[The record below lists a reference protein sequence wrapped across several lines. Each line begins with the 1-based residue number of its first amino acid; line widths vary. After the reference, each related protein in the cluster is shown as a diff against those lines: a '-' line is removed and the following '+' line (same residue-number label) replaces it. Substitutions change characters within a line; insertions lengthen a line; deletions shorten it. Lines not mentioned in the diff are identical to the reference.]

1 MTDATAALEVA
12 CSAGCARC
20 AAPASLLRDPAAAPA
35 VLLTRLALRR
45 RPCRPVD
52 TLLEA
57 LWGEQLPADPSD
69 ALPWAAHFGGV
80 RRRRHR
86 RAGHGLPAP
95 TSTRCRSTS
104 RACTRTPPPGP
115 RCSGSATTR
124 PRRRRPRRRST
135 LWRGEPLSNAR
146 ELDFAQAWIAQ
157 LEDTQVA
164 LTQLRLASQLELG
177 RPDAAVAELQ
187 GLTRRFPDREELWR
201 LLMLGLY
208 RAGRQADALE
218 AFRNARLASTRRPAS
233 SRPRRSRPAHR
244 DPQPGSRR
252 STRTRR
258 RRRRPPPACAR
269 GAPCRPRRPS
279 WSGARTTSPP
289 SPSGCAAGPAS

>member
-1 MTDATAALEVA
+1 MQADAASGAALQRLGDHAAAAATAEAALA
-12 CSAGCARC
+12 
-20 AAPASLLRDPAAAPA
+20 
-35 VLLTRLALRR
+35 
-45 RPCRPVD
+45 
-52 TLLEA
+52 
-57 LWGEQLPADPSD
+57 
-69 ALPWAAHFGGV
+69 
-80 RRRRHR
+80 
-86 RAGHGLPAP
+86 
-95 TSTRCRSTS
+95 
-104 RACTRTPPPGP
+104 
-115 RCSGSATTR
+115 
-124 PRRRRPRRRST
+124 
-135 LWRGEPLSNAR
+135 LWRGEPLSDAR

-218 AFRNARLASTRRPAS
+218 AFRNARLRLDETAGIEPSAALRDLHTAILNQDPSLDADAPAAAQAEVGV
-233 SRPRRSRPAHR
+233 RS
-244 DPQPGSRR
+244 G
-252 STRTRR
+252 
-258 RRRRPPPACAR
+258 
-269 GAPCRPRRPS
+269 GPCRPRRPS